1 MNQFENDVLN
11 MAMYKI
17 ACYQDEMEKYAAISA
32 NGIASG
38 LGGKAFGRALANG
51 MSNRNGMVFKGLS
64 YAMPD
69 GSGVIGG
76 LLPVKGLN
84 KPFLLDAP
92 ITKRIQPVN
101 RMFDADNIINWNLF

>member
-1 MNQFENDVLN
+1 
-11 MAMYKI
+11 
-17 ACYQDEMEKYAAISA
+17 
-32 NGIASG
+32 
-38 LGGKAFGRALANG
+38 
-51 MSNRNGMVFKGLS
+51 MVFKGLS

-92 ITKRIQPVN
+92 LNRRIQSVN
-101 RMFDADNIINWNLF
+101 NILNMDNIINWNRAF